1 MRIALKAIGIF
12 LCTAALPTAPAQAQD
27 TGVVYAGGAAGGG
40 AINGY
45 VGGVVSLPGARLGNG
60 LAVRAGVTGG
70 DYNYEANGERI
81 DAQYIGAEV
90 ALVYQVSS
98 DWGWANVSAGPRVT
112 DTSLK
117 PNDPGNPLRGTTY
130 DLALQTDGSVGSA
143 FRATWFGSL
152 GVDKRAYITQLRLSP
167 LIDGTTD
174 MRLGVEGGVQG
185 DRTYTRKSIGLF
197 ASRRLGDDWQGLIS
211 GGVTDQAGIGAR
223 AYGTLGVSRVF

>member
-1 MRIALKAIGIF
+1 MRTALSAIAIPFCAF
-12 LCTAALPTAPAQAQD
+12 ALPTGIAQAQD

-40 AINGY
+40 AVNGY

-90 ALVYQVSS
+90 ALVYQTSA
-98 DWGWANVSAGPRVT
+98 DWGWANFSAGPRIT

-130 DLALQTDGSVGSA
+130 DLAIQTDGSVGSS
-143 FRATWFGSL
+143 FRATWFASL

-167 LIDGTTD
+167 LVDGATD
-174 MRLGVEGGVQG
+174 TRIGIEGGIQG
-185 DRTYTRKSIGLF
+185 DRTYTRKSLGLF
-197 ASRRLGDDWQGLIS
+197 ASRRLGDKWQGSIS
-211 GGVTDQAGIGAR
+211 GGVTDQRGIGAQG
-223 AYGTLGVSRVF
+223 YGTLGVSRVF